1 MKDVLRVKEG
11 FPGGT
16 SSKEPACQCRR
27 PNRRRFNPWVGKIP
41 LEEGMATH
49 CSILAWRIPW
59 TEEPGRLQSIRS
71 DTIEVTYQA
80 HAPRVK
86 EASQLLWRNVP
97 FIKQICFHDN
107 TVRPQ
112 CEIPQQKQLHH
123 NVNDPY
129 YHKIIKVP
137 ICNLVSQGD
146 GAKVKVHIAWNLS
159 SFKSRKS
166 RLSAQQLGCQSL
178 QLTSSFVKLPLL
190 EPAH

>member
-80 HAPRVK
+80 QSTYEYPKEWDELWSVIVETTDVK
-86 EASQLLWRNVP
+86 
-97 FIKQICFHDN
+97 D
-107 TVRPQ
+107 
-112 CEIPQQKQLHH
+112 
-123 NVNDPY
+123 
-129 YHKIIKVP
+129 
-137 ICNLVSQGD
+137 
-146 GAKVKVHIAWNLS
+146 
-159 SFKSRKS
+159 KSEYGF
-166 RLSAQQLGCQSL
+166 A
-178 QLTSSFVKLPLL
+178 
-190 EPAH
+190 E